1 MVKMA
6 HVLGVNVS
14 GAYVKFPILSKSSII
29 LIGKNNNEN
38 KDITTIQNNCFVEM
52 NIEISEMK

>member
-1 MVKMA
+1 MA

-14 GAYVKFPILSKSSII
+14 GAYVKFPILSKSSIT

-52 NIEISEMK
+52 NIEISEIK